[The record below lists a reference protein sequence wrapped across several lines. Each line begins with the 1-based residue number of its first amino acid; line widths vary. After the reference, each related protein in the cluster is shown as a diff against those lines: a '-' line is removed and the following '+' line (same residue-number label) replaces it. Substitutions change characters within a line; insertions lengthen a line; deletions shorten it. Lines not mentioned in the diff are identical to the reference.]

1 MEGPGFP
8 DHRHELEGEVT
19 SARCS
24 FSTRDHPSA
33 PRPSFGGNF
42 TACFHSPA
50 SREVCPPASLLH
62 LASPPPRVGAGHSF
76 SWGQGYNNNRTGR
89 KITGGQGQ
97 VRVGVKKDA
106 GACVGL
112 HRTHSFKINLF
123 RASGEGPSTPLFIC
137 SFTTKVALT
146 CIF

>member
-8 DHRHELEGEVT
+8 DHRHELEGDVT

-24 FSTRDHPSA
+24 LSTRNHPSA

-50 SREVCPPASLLH
+50 SREVRPPASLLH

-106 GACVGL
+106 GACVGCIE
-112 HRTHSFKINLF
+112 HT
-123 RASGEGPSTPLFIC
+123 PSRLIC
-137 SFTTKVALT
+137 SGPQERGPPHLYSLVLSHQRWL
-146 CIF
+146 